1 MFKRLLDNK
10 QLNVSKE
17 TNLKD
22 LGLKAYPTMDKVYYV
37 FEGTATMYRQLPFKD
52 KKTVV

>member
-1 MFKRLLDNK
+1 MFKRLLDNT

-17 TNLKD
+17 TDLKD

-37 FEGTATMYRQLPFKD
+37 FEGSSAMYRKLPFKD
-52 KKTVV
+52 KKAVV